1 MELTINDRKH
11 QVDVPACCLA
21 LLGVTGP
28 VLKEDGPR

>member
-11 QVDVPACCLA
+11 QVDVPPCCLV